1 VALEALDSGFLTTV
15 QDAGR
20 PAAGHLGVPRGGAAD
35 TWSHAAANALLGN
48 EAGAAALELTIVGPA
63 LRVVAP
69 LTIALAGADLGG
81 IAETDSGQVAMAP
94 GRTHALAAGTT
105 LRFAGPVDGETGCRA
120 YVALPG
126 GIDVPEVLGSR
137 STALASG
144 FGGLEGRPLGS
155 GDVIRPLADRPRAN
169 GLPHTNAAWPGSA
182 THPLAARGAVVR
194 VLPGPDRGSAPGAL
208 DALCGVVWRIRSDS
222 DRMGLRLE
230 GPPIAGGSN
239 DRLTA
244 PTTWGAIQL
253 PAGGGP
259 IILLADGQPTGGYP
273 VFAVAIT
280 ADHPILGQLPPGARV
295 RFEAV
300 SMATAHDAL
309 AAQRRDL
316 AEARR
321 AIGLATGWDDLWLD
335 AGA

>member
-1 VALEALDSGFLTTV
+1 
-15 QDAGR
+15 
-20 PAAGHLGVPRGGAAD
+20 
-35 TWSHAAANALLGN
+35 
-48 EAGAAALELTIVGPA
+48 
-63 LRVVAP
+63 
-69 LTIALAGADLGG
+69 
-81 IAETDSGQVAMAP
+81 
-94 GRTHALAAGTT
+94 
-105 LRFAGPVDGETGCRA
+105 
-120 YVALPG
+120 
-126 GIDVPEVLGSR
+126 
-137 STALASG
+137 
-144 FGGLEGRPLGS
+144 
-155 GDVIRPLADRPRAN
+155 
-169 GLPHTNAAWPGSA
+169 
-182 THPLAARGAVVR
+182 
-194 VLPGPDRGSAPGAL
+194 VLPGPDTSSAPGGL
-208 DALCGVVWRIRSDS
+208 DALCSVEWRIGSDS

-280 ADHPILGQLPPGARV
+280 ADHPILGQLPPGATL

-300 SMATAHDAL
+300 SVATARDAL

-321 AIGLATGWDDLWLD
+321 AIRLATGWDDLWLH
-335 AGA
+335 AGG